1 MSKLK
6 KISVVLI
13 LAIIFILSISN
24 NVAAVGGSHW
34 YDWNNNGDVMNMDIK
49 DLADQFC
56 GSKLSAGGEGPAAN
70 FPANVGCIHSPTTG
84 AWKDDGFGAGVIDI
98 TRRHR

>member
-6 KISVVLI
+6 KTIIALIFIIIVSI
-13 LAIIFILSISN
+13 LASG
-24 NVAAVGGSHW
+24 NVSAVGGNHW
-34 YDWNNNGDVMNMDIK
+34 YDWNDNGDVMNMDIK
-49 DLADQFC
+49 DLAEQFC

-98 TRRHR
+98 TRRNR